1 MVGLFNL
8 VRFFCFFFHVLYLE
22 RNVVTVGA
30 WAAGHNHLSQWLTF
44 TTCAPLLVPDCW
56 QFPFRPG
63 QLLLNCA
70 THTHKHI
77 PDRHTHMRTRT
88 DCSWLI
94 RIRGSHEEALGFH
107 GTPLRIDPPLSGTS
121 QTRYTNTP
129 CELLPV
135 GVHSNSG
142 HEILDGQ
149 MARRDD

>member
-8 VRFFCFFFHVLYLE
+8 VCFFFFSCALFGKECCNCRGLSC
-22 RNVVTVGA
+22 RPQPSVTMTHI
-30 WAAGHNHLSQWLTF
+30 HNLCTASCPRLLTF
-44 TTCAPLLVPDCW
+44 SLQTRATAA
-56 QFPFRPG
+56 
-63 QLLLNCA
+63 QLCNTHA
-70 THTHKHI
+70 QTHTWPTHI
-77 PDRHTHMRTRT
+77 HTHT